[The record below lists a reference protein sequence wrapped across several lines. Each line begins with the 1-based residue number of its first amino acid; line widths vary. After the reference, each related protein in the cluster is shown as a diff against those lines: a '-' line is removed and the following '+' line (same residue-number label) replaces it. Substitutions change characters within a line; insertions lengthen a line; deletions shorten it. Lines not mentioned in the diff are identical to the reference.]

1 MSYSLAR
8 LQRMRAAAEK
18 AEAEASNDPYDD
30 GFYRKPTPILS
41 HCSLKALEEKERK
54 YHEIAS
60 SLIKDLDP
68 NEEHITIKKAVR
80 ALDKHA
86 LGESEGQ
93 YELPDGR
100 PASPFRFGARY
111 VSRLVNP
118 NALEDARSD
127 LEIEIAKSIKKKSK
141 KPASK
146 KRKRNIWG
154 YGGKSRKAGR
164 SARRMSRKAGRVSRK
179 VRRSRRVR
187 KGGENGGN
195 NGGETP
201 LSGF

>member
-8 LQRMRAAAEK
+8 LQRMRAEAEK

-30 GFYRKPTPILS
+30 GFYRKPTPFLAPS
-41 HCSLKALEEKERK
+41 SLKALEEKERK
-54 YHEIAS
+54 YHEVAS
-60 SLIKDLDP
+60 SLVKELDP

-100 PASPFRFGARY
+100 PVDSPFRFGARY

-127 LEIEIAKSIKKKSK
+127 LESEIAKSIKKKSK

-164 SARRMSRKAGRVSRK
+164 RSRRAGRLSRK

-187 KGGENGGN
+187 RGGCC
-195 NGGETP
+195 TSP
-201 LSGF
+201 THCAVCR

>member
-8 LQRMRAAAEK
+8 LQKMRAEAEK
-18 AEAEASNDPYDD
+18 AEAEYNDPYDND
-30 GFYRKPTPILS
+30 GFIYRKRPPVLS
-41 HCSLKALEEKERK
+41 SCSLKALEEKERK
-54 YHEIAS
+54 YDEIAR
-60 SLIKDLDP
+60 SLIKELDP

-100 PASPFRFGARY
+100 PVDSPFRFGARY

-127 LEIEIAKSIKKKSK
+127 LESEIAKSIKKKSK

-164 SARRMSRKAGRVSRK
+164 SARRMSKK

-187 KGGENGGN
+187 KGGCPYGTCAWGQI
-195 NGGETP
+195 
-201 LSGF
+201 